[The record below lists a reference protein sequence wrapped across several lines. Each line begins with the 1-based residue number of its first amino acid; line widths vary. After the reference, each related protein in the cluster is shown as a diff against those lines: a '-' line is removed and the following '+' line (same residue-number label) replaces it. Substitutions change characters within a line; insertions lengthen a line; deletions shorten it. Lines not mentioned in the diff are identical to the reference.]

1 MLKTVGPLN
10 FLINRKSK
18 RTAFIGMEII
28 CYNVNVFTV
37 TVDLVHPCRIKVFT
51 VFIYL
56 LLLKKI
62 LLR

>member
-1 MLKTVGPLN
+1 MLKTVGLLN
-10 FLINRKSK
+10 FLINKFDKSK

-56 LLLKKI
+56 LL
-62 LLR
+62 

>member
-1 MLKTVGPLN
+1 
-10 FLINRKSK
+10 
-18 RTAFIGMEII
+18 MEII

-56 LLLKKI
+56 LLLKKKSYSNDHI
-62 LLR
+62 IT